1 MIHRGSLNHHLVVS
15 FDRVR
20 LTNISTRVFYSELLI
35 MTMKNTWLLI
45 TSKELETMRNR
56 LQEISRVIPDEH
68 LDRIG
73 MIAEIMDS
81 VEQRLA

>member
-1 MIHRGSLNHHLVVS
+1 
-15 FDRVR
+15 
-20 LTNISTRVFYSELLI
+20 